1 MAMAPIIGAC
11 LLTCECLERHHKP
24 LRTITAFAATIHAC
38 QVCWCRFNITAIV
51 ALVTL
56 TTPSATG
63 PFLSHHLA
71 VQQSSVFDCQG
82 IAAGCAVSRVTK
94 AQANQ
99 LHLLIRPDD
108 ASRLPKLMHWFGWY
122 SAMALTRLSGRCGH
136 FWEAR

>member
-82 IAAGCAVSRVTK
+82 IAAGCAVSRARQGASQSAALV
-94 AQANQ
+94 NQ
-99 LHLLIRPDD
+99 I
-108 ASRLPKLMHWFGWY
+108 
-122 SAMALTRLSGRCGH
+122 
-136 FWEAR
+136 